1 MSEDQETRTGEST
14 EEGVAQQVE
23 EPEMEETAEPAEDA
37 GGPAAGG
44 EAEEAKPEEPI
55 AEQAEAEAQEAPVDE
70 KKAFLQD
77 QRRKE
82 SQAVDIDRKFP
93 EKYRLKGEMKGA
105 SDGHKLDLFERLV
118 QTREFDARM
127 RRLFR
132 QGRFEGT
139 FYSQIGQEACD
150 VVSAFQMRK
159 EDFVGPSHR
168 DLGASTG
175 KGIPLKYLAAQVYG
189 RVDSPDKGRY
199 TACHYW
205 HPDWW
210 VMQPATS
217 IAMNWV
223 TATGAAFGFKM
234 LKKEN
239 VAVAFCGDGAT
250 AHGDF
255 HEACNFAGVHAL
267 PIVYVVQNNLWAES
281 LPVSLTTAL
290 TDLSH
295 RADAYGFPGISIDG
309 NDVVQVWNTT
319 RESLERARKGG
330 GPTLIEMKTYRW
342 FGHSDIDP
350 ADYRSEDEVQ
360 AWMERD
366 PIPRYEAY
374 LRDKGLLDDDAVSE
388 IQTRVRQEIEEA
400 IEFAEASARPEADAY
415 LTEVYA
421 EEYRGFE
428 VLGRESGEEA

>member
-1 MSEDQETRTGEST
+1 MSDDKGTPTEDATETT
-14 EEGVAQQVE
+14 VAQDVE
-23 EPEMEETAEPAEDA
+23 EV
-37 GGPAAGG
+37 
-44 EAEEAKPEEPI
+44 EEAKAEEPT
-55 AEQAEAEAQEAPVDE
+55 AEHAEAEAQAAPVDE
-70 KKAFLQD
+70 KKAFLED

-82 SQAVDIDRKFP
+82 AQAVDIGRPFS
-93 EKYRLKGEMKGA
+93 EKHRLQGEMKGA
-105 SDGHKLDLFERLV
+105 SDEKRLQLFRRLV
-118 QTREFDARM
+118 LTREFDARM

-150 VVSAFQMRK
+150 VVITFQMRK
-159 EDFVGPSHR
+159 DDFVGPSHR
-168 DLGASTG
+168 DLGASIG
-175 KGIPLKYLAAQVYG
+175 KGIPLLALAAQVYG
-189 RVDSPDKGRY
+189 RVESPDKGRY

-205 HPDWW
+205 HPDFWG
-210 VMQPATS
+210 MQPATS

-223 TATGAAFGFKM
+223 AATGAAFGYKM
-234 LKKEN
+234 LKKGN

-295 RADAYGFPGISIDG
+295 RADAYGFPGITIDG

-319 RESLERARKGG
+319 REALERARKGD

-360 AWMERD
+360 TWMDRD
-366 PIPRYEAY
+366 PIPRYAGY
-374 LRDKGLLDDDAVSE
+374 LREKGLLDDAGLAE
-388 IQTRVRQEIEEA
+388 IQERARKEIEEA
-400 IEFAEASARPEADAY
+400 IEFVEASARPGPEDY
-415 LTEVYA
+415 LSEVYA

-428 VLGRESGEEA
+428 VLGREAGEA

>member
-1 MSEDQETRTGEST
+1 MSDEKDSLEPT

-23 EPEMEETAEPAEDA
+23 EPR
-37 GGPAAGG
+37 
-44 EAEEAKPEEPI
+44 AEEPGTATEEGDGRERAKPEEPT
-55 AEQAEAEAQEAPVDE
+55 AGQAEAEAAEATVDE
-70 KKAFLQD
+70 KKAFLED

-82 SQAVDIDRKFP
+82 AKALDIDRELP

-105 SDGHKLDLFERLV
+105 SDGHKLELFERLV
-118 QTREFDARM
+118 KTREFDARM

-139 FYSQIGQEACD
+139 YYSQIGQEACD
-150 VVSAFQMRK
+150 VVIAFQMRR

-175 KGIPLKYLAAQVYG
+175 KGIPLKYLAAQVYN
-189 RVDSPDKGRY
+189 RVDSPDEGRY

-205 HPDWW
+205 HPDYW

-234 LKKEN
+234 LKKDN
-239 VAVAFCGDGAT
+239 VAVAFCGDAAT

-267 PIVYVVQNNLWAES
+267 PIVYVVQNNLWGES

-319 RESLERARKGG
+319 RESLERARSGG

-350 ADYRSEDEVQ
+350 GDYRSEDEVQ
-360 AWMERD
+360 TWMERD
-366 PIPRYEAY
+366 PIPRYEDY
-374 LRDKGLLDDDAVSE
+374 LREKGLLDDEALAE
-388 IQTRVRQEIEEA
+388 IQERVRQEIEEA
-400 IEFAEASARPEADAY
+400 IDFAEASARPEPDAY
-415 LTEVYA
+415 LSEVFA

-428 VLGRESGEEA
+428 ILGRESGEDA

>member
-1 MSEDQETRTGEST
+1 MSDDRETRAEDGPETTVVEDVEVART
-14 EEGVAQQVE
+14 EEA
-23 EPEMEETAEPAEDA
+23 T
-37 GGPAAGG
+37 
-44 EAEEAKPEEPI
+44 
-55 AEQAEAEAQEAPVDE
+55 AEQAEAEAQAAPVDE
-70 KKAFLQD
+70 KKAFLED

-82 SQAVDIDRKFP
+82 ATAVDIGRAFP
-93 EKYRLKGEMKGA
+93 EKYRLQGEMKGA
-105 SDGHKLDLFERLV
+105 SDEKKLQLLRRLAL
-118 QTREFDARM
+118 TREFDARM

-150 VVSAFQMRK
+150 VVITFQMRK

-175 KGIPLKYLAAQVYG
+175 KGIPLKPLAAQVYG

-205 HPDWW
+205 HPEWW

-295 RADAYGFPGISIDG
+295 RADAYGFPGVTIDG

-319 RESLERARKGG
+319 REALDRARRGD

-350 ADYRSEDEVQ
+350 ADYRSEEEVQ
-360 AWMERD
+360 TWMDRD
-366 PIPRYEAY
+366 PIPRYAGY
-374 LRDKGLLDDDAVSE
+374 LREKGLLDEGGLAA
-388 IQTRVRQEIEEA
+388 TQERIRKEVEEA
-400 IEFAEASARPEADAY
+400 IEFAEASARPEPEDY
-415 LTEVYA
+415 LSEVYA

-428 VLGRESGEEA
+428 VLGRETGEEA

>member
-1 MSEDQETRTGEST
+1 MSDDSGTGTEDTTEST
-14 EEGVAQQVE
+14 VAQDVQEV
-23 EPEMEETAEPAEDA
+23 
-37 GGPAAGG
+37 
-44 EAEEAKPEEPI
+44 EEAKPEEPT
-55 AEQAEAEAQEAPVDE
+55 AEQAEAQAAPVDE
-70 KKAFLQD
+70 KKAFLED

-82 SQAVDIDRKFP
+82 ARAVDIGRAFP
-93 EKYRLKGEMKGA
+93 EKHRLEGEMKGA
-105 SDGHKLDLFERLV
+105 SDEKKLQLFRRLV
-118 QTREFDARM
+118 VTREFDARM

-150 VVSAFQMRK
+150 VVITFQMRK

-175 KGIPLKYLAAQVYG
+175 KGIPLKSLAAQVYG
-189 RVDSPDKGRY
+189 RVDSPDHGRY

-223 TATGAAFGFKM
+223 AATGAAFGFKM

-295 RADAYGFPGISIDG
+295 RADAYGFPGITIDG

-319 RESLERARKGG
+319 REALERARKGD

-360 AWMERD
+360 TWMDRD
-366 PIPRYEAY
+366 PIPRYAGY
-374 LRDKGLLDDDAVSE
+374 LREKGLLDEDGLAATQE
-388 IQTRVRQEIEEA
+388 RVRKEVEEA
-400 IEFAEASARPEADAY
+400 IEFAEASARPGPEDY
-415 LTEVYA
+415 LSEVYA
-421 EEYRGFE
+421 GEYRGFE
-428 VLGRESGEEA
+428 VLGREVEEA

>member
-1 MSEDQETRTGEST
+1 
-14 EEGVAQQVE
+14 
-23 EPEMEETAEPAEDA
+23 
-37 GGPAAGG
+37 
-44 EAEEAKPEEPI
+44 
-55 AEQAEAEAQEAPVDE
+55 
-70 KKAFLQD
+70 
-77 QRRKE
+77 
-82 SQAVDIDRKFP
+82 
-93 EKYRLKGEMKGA
+93 MKGA
-105 SDGHKLDLFERLV
+105 SDEKKLQLFRRLV
-118 QTREFDARM
+118 LTREFDARM

-150 VVSAFQMRK
+150 VVIAFQMRK

-223 TATGAAFGFKM
+223 AATGAAFGFKM

-290 TDLSH
+290 TDLRH
-295 RADAYGFPGISIDG
+295 RADAYGFPGVTIDG

-319 RESLERARKGG
+319 REALDRARRGD

-350 ADYRSEDEVQ
+350 ADYRSEEEVQ
-360 AWMERD
+360 TWMDRD
-366 PIPRYEAY
+366 PIPRYAGY
-374 LRDKGLLDDDAVSE
+374 LREKGLLDEETLAATQE
-388 IQTRVRQEIEEA
+388 RVRKEVEEA
-400 IEFAEASARPEADAY
+400 IEFAEASARPGPEDY
-415 LTEVYA
+415 LSEVYA

-428 VLGRESGEEA
+428 VLGREAGES